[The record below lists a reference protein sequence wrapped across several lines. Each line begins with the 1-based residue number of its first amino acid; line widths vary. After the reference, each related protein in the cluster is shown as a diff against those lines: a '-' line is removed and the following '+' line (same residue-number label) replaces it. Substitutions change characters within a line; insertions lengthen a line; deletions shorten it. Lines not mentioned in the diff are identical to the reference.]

1 MKGLK
6 NFLYLCNE
14 ERNNF
19 KIRKNMKKF
28 ILLIVLATI
37 SLVSMNAQVKYHSEL
52 NLSTYTCLPSIE
64 LETIQGVTIGDNLS
78 VGAGVGLVYV
88 RLDEES
94 PQDDATIFANAKYY
108 QPVNF
113 PIKPFASLSSG
124 VMWAPWH
131 SWSRPDFFA
140 NLGVGAMWR
149 KLKLQVDCSYGP
161 RIYPGSD
168 FTCKIGI
175 GFVFTAKKK

>member
-1 MKGLK
+1 
-6 NFLYLCNE
+6 
-14 ERNNF
+14 
-19 KIRKNMKKF
+19 MKKF

-78 VGAGVGLVYV
+78 VGAGIGLTSF
-88 RLDEES
+88 RLVHLEEDESSLEKM
-94 PQDDATIFANAKYY
+94 TLLANAKYY

-124 VMWAPWH
+124 VMLAPWNYH
-131 SWSRPDFFA
+131 NYPRFFA

-149 KLKLQVDCSYGP
+149 KLKFQVDCSYAP
-161 RIYPGSD
+161 KVYPFNP

>member
-1 MKGLK
+1 
-6 NFLYLCNE
+6 
-14 ERNNF
+14 
-19 KIRKNMKKF
+19 MKK
-28 ILLIVLATI
+28 ILLIIVLATI

-52 NLSTYTCLPSIE
+52 NLSTYTCLPSVE
-64 LETIQGVTIGDNLS
+64 LETVQGVTIGDLFS

-88 RLDEES
+88 ELF
-94 PQDDATIFANAKYY
+94 DADSQTDITLLANAKYY

-124 VMWAPWH
+124 VLYSPQHPRMGAC
-131 SWSRPDFFA
+131 FLA

-175 GFVFTAKKK
+175 GFVFTAKKKKS

>member
-108 QPVNF
+108 QP
-113 PIKPFASLSSG
+113 
-124 VMWAPWH
+124 
-131 SWSRPDFFA
+131 
-140 NLGVGAMWR
+140 
-149 KLKLQVDCSYGP
+149 
-161 RIYPGSD
+161 
-168 FTCKIGI
+168 
-175 GFVFTAKKK
+175 

>member
-1 MKGLK
+1 
-6 NFLYLCNE
+6 
-14 ERNNF
+14 
-19 KIRKNMKKF
+19 MKKLF
-28 ILLIVLATI
+28 LLFVLTTI

-52 NLSTYTCLPSIE
+52 NLSTYTCLPSVE
-64 LETIQGVTIGDNLS
+64 LETVQGVTIGDNLS

-88 RLDEES
+88 EILNGDGDS
-94 PQDDATIFANAKYY
+94 QTDMTLLANAKYY

-124 VMWAPWH
+124 VMYSPWH
-131 SWSRPDFFA
+131 PRGGASFLA

-175 GFVFTAKKK
+175 GFVFTAKKKKS

>member
-1 MKGLK
+1 
-6 NFLYLCNE
+6 
-14 ERNNF
+14 
-19 KIRKNMKKF
+19 MKKF

-52 NLSTYTCLPSIE
+52 SLSTYTCLPSIE

-78 VGAGVGLVYV
+78 VGAGVGCV
-88 RLDEES
+88 RVRIQEGIEGEFDEIIENEM
-94 PQDDATIFANAKYY
+94 TWFANAKYY

-124 VMWAPWH
+124 VMWTPWH
-131 SWSRPDFFA
+131 SYSKRADFFA